1 MRPPTTPATPA
12 TPAGP
17 AGPAGLTLLA
27 VTAIAGII
35 LAVHGWSGRHSGL
48 APGALGTTAS
58 PASATA
64 GPASPARTAAP
75 AGHASTDRRAGS
87 RSAASPAPAGSSPA
101 AGPGPLLSAQPYAS
115 YAFRVWPGTPSAAA
129 RAALTGLTV
138 KVRRQGS
145 GITVTASVSGQP
157 PPAPRFYSGGARVYI
172 VEASLG
178 DDSGNSDYSLGDDGL
193 IVTDAQGRILR

>member
-1 MRPPTTPATPA
+1 MRSSTT
-12 TPAGP
+12 P

-27 VTAIAGII
+27 ATAIAGII

-48 APGALGTTAS
+48 APGALGATAS
-58 PASATA
+58 PASATTD
-64 GPASPARTAAP
+64 PASPAHTAAP
-75 AGHASTDRRAGS
+75 SGPGSAGRRAGS
-87 RSAASPAPAGSSPA
+87 RSAAPPSPAGSSPSA
-101 AGPGPLLSAQPYAS
+101 SPGPLLSAQPYAS
-115 YAFRVWPGTPSAAA
+115 YSFKVWPGTPSAAA

-138 KVRRQGS
+138 KVRRHGP
-145 GITVTASVSGQP
+145 GIAVTASVSGQP
-157 PPAPRFYSGGARVYI
+157 AAAPRFYPGGARVYI

>member
-1 MRPPTTPATPA
+1 MRPSTT
-12 TPAGP
+12 P

-27 VTAIAGII
+27 ATAVAGII

-48 APGALGTTAS
+48 APGALGTTTS

-75 AGHASTDRRAGS
+75 PGSGRASRRAGS

-101 AGPGPLLSAQPYAS
+101 ASPGPLLSAQPYAS
-115 YAFRVWPGTPSAAA
+115 YSFRVWPGTPGAAA
-129 RAALTGLTV
+129 RAALTGLSV

-145 GITVTASVSGQP
+145 GIAVTASVAGQRAA
-157 PPAPRFYSGGARVYI
+157 APRFYAHGADVYI

-193 IVTDAQGRILR
+193 VGTDAQGRILR